1 MARETQLRLGLRE
14 ERFLRFCMMGRV
26 AVSATDTILCVHRI
40 DGVHVLRASGMAA
53 HAARINLLCG
63 MVLENEELGFV
74 AGILNVCCCR
84 AMAAVAAH
92 LGGIASLL
100 QSGLPVRGLL
110 PSGVQLFV
118 AGLASVCGCILVGAS

>member
-26 AVSATDTILCVHRI
+26 AVSATDTILCMHRI
-40 DGVHVLRASGMAA
+40 DGVHVLCASGMAA

-63 MVLENEELGFV
+63 MVFENEELGFV

-84 AMAAVAAH
+84 AMAALAAH
-92 LGGIASLL
+92 FGRVTRFVQG
-100 QSGLPVRGLL
+100 GLPMRRLL
-110 PSGVQLFV
+110 PSHVQILV
-118 AGLASVCGCILVGAS
+118 TGLASVCGCILVGAS